1 VSTRRA
7 FIGTMGGGLLVAPRS
22 VRAQPAQT
30 VPVVGILH
38 DRPAGPSGSIKGVQE
53 GLRRLGYVE
62 GQTIGFEVRFGGG
75 KTEALPNLVQEL
87 LRRKIAALVAIS
99 PAALRAAKDATDTVS
114 IVAIDLETDPVAAG
128 YARSL
133 ARPGGNVTGLFLDQ
147 PGLTGKWLEFIRAAV
162 PPARRVALLHDPTTG
177 PWQLAAAQAAAKQLS
192 MDLLIRDVHYAT
204 DFDELIRTAM
214 QARSQALLQLGSP
227 VIDQNAKRIGALTL
241 KHKLPAISPF
251 HNFAEGGGLMSY
263 GLDQAT
269 YFQEA
274 CVYVDKILKG
284 AKPADLPIEQ
294 PTRFRFIINLKT
306 AKALRLSLPQSLV
319 GRADRV
325 IE

>member
-1 VSTRRA
+1 MS
-7 FIGTMGGGLLVAPRS
+7 
-22 VRAQPAQT
+22 
-30 VPVVGILH
+30 
-38 DRPAGPSGSIKGVQE
+38 
-53 GLRRLGYVE
+53 
-62 GQTIGFEVRFGGG
+62 GQTIAFEVRFGGG
-75 KTEALPNLVQEL
+75 KPETLPNLVREL
-87 LRRKIAALVAIS
+87 LNRNVAALVAIG
-99 PAALRAAKDATDTVS
+99 PAALRAARDATDTVP

-162 PPARRVALLHDPTTG
+162 PGVRRVALLHDPTTG

-204 DFDELIRTAM
+204 DFHELVRAAM

-227 VIDQNAKRIGALTL
+227 VIDQNPRRISELTL
-241 KHKLPAISPF
+241 KYKLPAISPF
-251 HNFAEGGGLMSY
+251 HNFSASGGLMSY

-294 PTRFRFIINLKT
+294 PTRFRF
-306 AKALRLSLPQSLV
+306 
-319 GRADRV
+319 
-325 IE
+325 